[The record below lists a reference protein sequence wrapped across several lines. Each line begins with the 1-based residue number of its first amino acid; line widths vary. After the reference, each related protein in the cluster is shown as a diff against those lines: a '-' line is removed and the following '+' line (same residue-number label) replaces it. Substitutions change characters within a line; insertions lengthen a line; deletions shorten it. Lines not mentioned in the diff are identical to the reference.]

1 MTERR
6 NFELVQKREAFERR
20 LKEDEEKIRRQMQRE
35 LQEQMYTENIT
46 LLQQMEGDITQKH
59 RLARLKQKE
68 IAQKELELQQAEES
82 WEEEKQ
88 AMERSYREKIRIEL
102 ERQIDK
108 LESSSGGARPKSRR
122 N

>member
-35 LQEQMYTENIT
+35 LQEQIYTENIT

-88 AMERSYREKIRIEL
+88 AMERSYREKIRIEF
-102 ERQIDK
+102 ERQRDK

>member
-1 MTERR
+1 
-6 NFELVQKREAFERR
+6 
-20 LKEDEEKIRRQMQRE
+20 MQRE
-35 LQEQMYTENIT
+35 LQEQMYTESIT

-88 AMERSYREKIRIEL
+88 AME
-102 ERQIDK
+102 
-108 LESSSGGARPKSRR
+108 
-122 N
+122 